1 MTELDTARRVPEAT
15 PDAGAERERALA
27 GWAPLLRLALRRDRI
42 MLPAWIYGIVLTVIS
57 TASSYQRL
65 YPTEADRAQVAVSA
79 STGALRA
86 ITGPAFD
93 LTTVGGLTAWRVA
106 GLASV
111 LAGLMSLLLVVRH
124 TRAEE
129 EAGRTEL
136 VGAAAVGRYAVPV
149 AGFLVAVLANVSIA
163 LLTAAGLVA
172 LGLPVA
178 GSLALGLAIGAAGL
192 VFGAIALVTAQ
203 VASVARAA
211 SGTAGAL
218 LGLAYLL
225 RAVGDSGAT
234 WLSWLSPIGWS
245 QQVRAFSGER
255 WWVFLLP
262 ALLTAGLL
270 VAAAV
275 LLPLRDAGAGLRP
288 QRPGPPVADPR
299 LAGPVALAW
308 RLHRGALLGWTA
320 GYLIVGAAVGAVASD
335 VGDLLGDGAQ
345 AKELIDKLGG
355 GGADVVSTYLSLIVG
370 LLGLVA
376 AAYAVQAVLRARTE
390 ETEQRAEP
398 VLAGAVR
405 RLRWGGGHVLVAALG
420 SAWLLLVAGVALG
433 LVHAWRT
440 GDTGQIGR
448 LIGATLAQVPA
459 VWVLGALAA
468 ALVGAVPR
476 LVAAAWAV
484 LAVCL
489 LLGQVGQLLS
499 LPDWVLDASPFQHAG
514 DAPVHTPQ
522 AVPLVVLLAVA
533 AALAAVGAVGLRHR
547 DIG

>member
-1 MTELDTARRVPEAT
+1 MTELDTARREQEAT
-15 PDAGAERERALA
+15 PDAGTQPERAGT

-42 MLPAWIYGIVLTVIS
+42 MLPAWIYGIVLTVVS

-65 YPTEADRAQVAVSA
+65 YPTEADRAKVAASA

-163 LLTAAGLVA
+163 LLTAAALAA

-225 RAVGDSGAT
+225 RAAGDSGAS

-262 ALLTAGLL
+262 VLLTAGLL

-345 AKELIDKLGG
+345 AKQLIDKLG

-398 VLAGAVR
+398 VLAGAVE

-420 SAWLLLVAGVALG
+420 SAWLLLVAGAALG

-448 LIGATLAQVPA
+448 LIGATMAQVPA

-533 AALAAVGAVGLRHR
+533 AALAAVGAVGLRRR

>member
-1 MTELDTARRVPEAT
+1 MSKRVAQREWPV
-15 PDAGAERERALA
+15 AGSAA
-27 GWAPLLRLALRRDRI
+27 LLRLALRRDRI
-42 MLPAWIYGIVLTVIS
+42 MLPAWIYGIVLTVVS
-57 TASSYQRL
+57 TASSYDRL
-65 YPTEADRAQVAVSA
+65 YPTEADRAQIAASA

-86 ITGPAFD
+86 ITGPTFD
-93 LTTVGGLTAWRVA
+93 LTTVGGLTAWRIA
-106 GLASV
+106 GIASV

-149 AGFLVAVLANVSIA
+149 AGFLVAVVANVSIA
-163 LLTAAGLVA
+163 LLSAVGLIAV
-172 LGLPVA
+172 GLPVA
-178 GSLALGLAIGAAGL
+178 GSFALGLAIGACGL
-192 VFGAIALVTAQ
+192 VFGAVALVTAQ
-203 VASVARAA
+203 VSGVARAA

-225 RAVGDSGAT
+225 RAVGDSGAS
-234 WLSWLSPIGWS
+234 WLSWLSPIGWA
-245 QQVRAFSGER
+245 QQTRAFSGER
-255 WWVFLLP
+255 WWVFALP
-262 ALLTAGLL
+262 VLLTVGL
-270 VAAAV
+270 VGAAAV
-275 LLPLRDAGAGLRP
+275 LLPRRDLGAGLRP
-288 QRPGPPVADPR
+288 ERPGPPVAEPR
-299 LAGPVALAW
+299 LAGPIALAW
-308 RLHRGALLGWTA
+308 RLQRGALLGWTA

-335 VGDLLGDGAQ
+335 VPDLLGNGAQ

-355 GGADVVSTYLSLIVG
+355 GSADVVSTYLSLIVG

-398 VLAGAVR
+398 VLAGAVQR
-405 RLRWGGGHVLVAALG
+405 VRWGGGHVLVAALG
-420 SAWLLLVAGVALG
+420 SAWLLLVAGAGLG
-433 LVHAWRT
+433 VVHALRT
-440 GDTGQIGR
+440 GDAGQIGR
-448 LIGATLAQVPA
+448 LIGAAMAQVPA

-476 LVAAAWAV
+476 LVAAAWGV

-489 LLGQVGQLLS
+489 LLGQIGQLLS
-499 LPDWVLDASPFQHAG
+499 LPDWVLDASPFQHSG
-514 DAPVHTPQ
+514 NAPVHTPQ

-533 AALAAVGAVGLRHR
+533 VALAAIGAAGLRRR

>member
-1 MTELDTARRVPEAT
+1 
-15 PDAGAERERALA
+15 
-27 GWAPLLRLALRRDRI
+27 
-42 MLPAWIYGIVLTVIS
+42 MLPAWIYGIVLTVVS

-65 YPTEADRAQVAVSA
+65 YPTEADRAQVAASA

-163 LLTAAGLVA
+163 LLTAAALVA

-178 GSLALGLAIGAAGL
+178 GSFALGLAIGAAGL

-203 VASVARAA
+203 VAAVARAA

-225 RAVGDSGAT
+225 RAVGDSGAS

-262 ALLTAGLL
+262 VLLTAGLL

-288 QRPGPPVADPR
+288 QRPGPPVADRR
-299 LAGPVALAW
+299 LAGPIALAW
-308 RLHRGALLGWTA
+308 RLQRGALLGWTA

-345 AKELIDKLGG
+345 AKELIDKLG

-420 SAWLLLVAGVALG
+420 SAWLLLVAGAALG

-440 GDTGQIGR
+440 GDAGQIGR
-448 LIGATLAQVPA
+448 LIGATMAQVPA

-522 AVPLVVLLAVA
+522 AVPLLVLLAVA
-533 AALAAVGAVGLRHR
+533 AALAAVGAVGLRRR
-547 DIG
+547 DVG

>member
-1 MTELDTARRVPEAT
+1 MTELDTARRVHEAT

-262 ALLTAGLL
+262 PLLTAGLL

-440 GDTGQIGR
+440 GDAGQIGR

>member
-1 MTELDTARRVPEAT
+1 MT
-15 PDAGAERERALA
+15 
-27 GWAPLLRLALRRDRI
+27 GWAALLRLALRRDRI
-42 MLPAWIYGIVLTVIS
+42 MLPAWIYGIVLTVAS
-57 TASSYQRL
+57 TASSYDRL
-65 YPTEADRAQVAVSA
+65 YPTEADRAQVAASA

-93 LTTVGGLTAWRVA
+93 LTTVGGLTAWRIA

-149 AGFLVAVLANVSIA
+149 AGFLVAVVANVSIA
-163 LLTAAGLVA
+163 VLSAAGLIVV
-172 LGLPVA
+172 GLPVA
-178 GSLALGLAIGAAGL
+178 GSVALSLAIGSAGL
-192 VFGAIALVTAQ
+192 VFAAIALVTAQ

-225 RAVGDSGAT
+225 RAVGDSGAP
-234 WLSWLSPIGWS
+234 WLSWLSPIGWA

-255 WWVFLLP
+255 WWVFALP
-262 ALLTAGLL
+262 VLLTAGL
-270 VAAAV
+270 VGVAAV
-275 LLPLRDAGAGLRP
+275 LLPRRDLGAGLRA
-288 QRPGPPVADPR
+288 QRPGPPAADPR
-299 LAGPVALAW
+299 LAGPIALAW
-308 RLHRGALLGWTA
+308 RLQRGTLLGWTA
-320 GYLIVGAAVGAVASD
+320 GFLVVGAAVGSVAYD

-345 AKELIDKLGG
+345 AKELIDRLG

-390 ETEQRAEP
+390 ETAQRAEP
-398 VLAGAVR
+398 VLAGATS

-420 SAWLLLVAGVALG
+420 SAWLLLVAGAALG
-433 LVHAWRT
+433 LLHALRT
-440 GDTGQIGR
+440 GDAGQFGR
-448 LIGATLAQVPA
+448 LVGATTAQVPA
-459 VWVLGALAA
+459 AWVLGALAA

-476 LVAAAWAV
+476 LVAAAWGV
-484 LAVCL
+484 LAGCL

-499 LPDWVLDASPFQHAG
+499 LPDWVLDLSPFQHSG
-514 DAPVHTPQ
+514 DAPLHAPTVL
-522 AVPLVVLLAVA
+522 PLLVLVAVA
-533 AALAAVGAVGLRHR
+533 VALAAVGAAGLRRR
-547 DIG
+547 DVG